1 MLKAYCKT
9 HLVIFLF
16 IAFGLALNI
25 SAQDT
30 TVKFD
35 EYLSALAKQD
45 RFMGSV
51 LVARDGKVV
60 FSKGYGMANLEFDI
74 PNTPNTKFRLGSVT
88 KQFTAASILLLQ
100 EHGKLSV
107 QDPVCK
113 FVENCPKAWEPV
125 TVHHLLSHTGGLP
138 NFTSFPEY
146 PKTMMMP
153 ATMESLLARFKDKP
167 LDFQP
172 LEKWN
177 YSNSGYVLL
186 GHIIEKVSGES
197 FERFLQKNILD
208 PLKMQNTGYDL
219 HRKILKNR
227 ATGYSQS
234 SNGKVNSVYLDMT
247 IPHAAGAM
255 YSTTEDLFLWN
266 EALFSDQWLTAKT
279 REAMMTV
286 VKNDY
291 AYGLSVNKTLN
302 RTMVSHGGSING
314 FNTYLARFPAE
325 KVTVV
330 VLRNIDAG
338 SPGPGKISSDL
349 AAILF
354 GEKYEI
360 PAVKTVAQVD
370 PKIYDAYVGE
380 YQLGPNFILAVRR
393 EGDRL
398 LTRATG
404 QGDIEIFPESETKFF
419 PKVMEASLTFV
430 KDESGKVT
438 HLILHQNGEHKA
450 MKIK

>member
-1 MLKAYCKT
+1 MLKSYCK
-9 HLVIFLF
+9 HLLIFFALASVLTA
-16 IAFGLALNI
+16 IAL
-25 SAQDT
+25 AQDT
-30 TVKFD
+30 TAKFE
-35 EYLSALAKQD
+35 EYMSALAKED

-74 PNTPNTKFRLGSVT
+74 PNTPTTKFRLGSVT
-88 KQFTAASILLLQ
+88 KQFAAASILLLQ
-100 EHGKLSV
+100 ERSKLSV
-107 QDPVCK
+107 QDPICK
-113 FVENCPKAWEPV
+113 YVENCPKTWEAV
-125 TVHHLLSHTGGLP
+125 TIHHLLSHTGGLP
-138 NFTSFPEY
+138 NFTSFPDY

-153 ATMESLLARFKDKP
+153 ATMDSLIARFKDKP

-177 YSNSGYVLL
+177 YSNSGYILL
-186 GHIIEKVSGES
+186 GHIIEKASGES
-197 FERFLQKNILD
+197 FESFLQKSILD

-234 SNGKVNSVYLDMT
+234 GNGKVNSIYLDMT

-266 EALFSDQWLTAKT
+266 EALFGDKLLSAKS
-279 REAMMTV
+279 REAMMTI

-302 RTMVSHGGSING
+302 RTMVSHGGGING
-314 FNTYLARFPAE
+314 FNTYLARFPVE

-330 VLRNIDAG
+330 VLRNIDGG
-338 SPGPGKISSDL
+338 SPGPGKISNDL
-349 AAILF
+349 AALLF
-354 GEKYEI
+354 GEKLEPTI
-360 PAVKTVAQVD
+360 AKVD

-380 YQLGPNFILAVRR
+380 YQLAPNFILAVRR
-393 EGDRL
+393 NGDRL
-398 LTRATG
+398 ITQATG
-404 QGDIEIFPESETKFF
+404 QGEIEIFPESETKFF
-419 PKVMEASLTFV
+419 PKVMEAKLTFV

-438 HLILHQNGEHKA
+438 HLILQQNGEHKA
-450 MKIK
+450 VKIK